1 MRTCRMLMGAV
12 ALATLLVLSLVP
24 LARTADEGF
33 IKLFNG
39 KDMAGFHFE
48 PPALKDVIRVEDG
61 VIIVPGKPNGYFY
74 TDKSY
79 RNYVLRF
86 DWRYKRPENLKPGE
100 DDKFA
105 GNSGCLVHIQPP
117 HRVWPRCVEVQGMNR
132 DHGNIFA
139 ISGAK
144 GKFTKNAEAQKQAI
158 KPVGEWNTTEITSK
172 DGHLSSK
179 VNGIPISE
187 GEGELREGPIGWQ
200 SEGAEIHFRN
210 IEIKPLP

>member
-1 MRTCRMLMGAV
+1 MRSRAV
-12 ALATLLVLSLVP
+12 LLVGGLLALSVAIQVP
-24 LARTADEGF
+24 NSQSAEEGF
-33 IKLFNG
+33 VKLFNG
-39 KDMAGFHFE
+39 KDMTGFLFE
-48 PPALKDVIRVEDG
+48 PAALKDVIRVEDG

-74 TDKSY
+74 TEKSY

-86 DWRYKRPENLKPGE
+86 DWRYKRPADLAPGQDE
-100 DDKFA
+100 KFA
-105 GNSGCLVHIQPP
+105 GNSGCLVHIQAP

-139 ISGAK
+139 IGGAK
-144 GKFTKNAEAQKQAI
+144 GKFKKYADAQKKAI

-179 VNGIPISE
+179 VNGILVSE
-187 GEGELREGPIGWQ
+187 GESELKEGPIGWQ

-210 IEIKPLP
+210 IEIKVLP